1 MIKKVLQIAGCV
13 VGAVLIGFFA
23 NKLDTL
29 LGIALFAV
37 GVFILTVSAYTSTK
51 GDKNEKCDL

>member
-13 VGAVLIGFFA
+13 VGGVLIGFFA

-37 GVFILTVSAYTSTK
+37 GVFILTVSAYTSVK
-51 GDKNEKCDL
+51 GDKK